1 MHNPNPTDK
10 ALSSRELIFNFLVKY
25 KSECDGNTPTTRE
38 IADACSL
45 SISTVKYHLTHLEL
59 ENRIRVL
66 EERPRQIEVIGGAWT
81 APRRRTPSENEDDQP
96 PGQDERDSSLEDEPT
111 GSQAS
116 HT

>member
-1 MHNPNPTDK
+1 MNDPDPTDE
-10 ALSSRELIFNFLVKY
+10 APSSRELIFNFLVKY

-38 IADACSL
+38 IAEACSL

-66 EERPRQIEVIGGAWT
+66 EERPRQIEVVGGAWT
-81 APRRRTPSENEDDQP
+81 APKRHAKSENRQS
-96 PGQDERDSSLEDEPT
+96 PGQDERDSSRDRDQN
-111 GSQAS
+111 GSQAR